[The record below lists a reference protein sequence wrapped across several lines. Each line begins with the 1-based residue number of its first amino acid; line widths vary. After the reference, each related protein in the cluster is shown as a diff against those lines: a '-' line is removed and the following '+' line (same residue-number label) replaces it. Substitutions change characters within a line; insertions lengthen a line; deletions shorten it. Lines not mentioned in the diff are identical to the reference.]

1 MLKNDDDYVL
11 CNKCGIMYLWNQ
23 CDCRCPYCELMER
36 ETYLRYTIN
45 NILNRW
51 ADKMHTSATS
61 MVTAALL
68 DDLEQALQM
77 GRNDEKSGK

>member
-1 MLKNDDDYVL
+1 
-11 CNKCGIMYLWNQ
+11 MYLWNQ

-45 NILNRW
+45 NILNKW
-51 ADKMHTSATS
+51 KKNMLSSAES
-61 MVTAALL
+61 MIPAALL
-68 DDLEQALQM
+68 DELEQSLQM